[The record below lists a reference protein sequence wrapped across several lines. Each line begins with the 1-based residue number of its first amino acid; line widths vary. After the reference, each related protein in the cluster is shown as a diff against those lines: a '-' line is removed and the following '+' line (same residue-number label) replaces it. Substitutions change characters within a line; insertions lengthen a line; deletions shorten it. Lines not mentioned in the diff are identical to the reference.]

1 MPARRRNLSTLFY
14 AYCKC
19 ARWILYKSLPVRCFS
34 FTVLSSVGCLSVFA
48 HMYLYRAMASSLAPV
63 KVSAIISIF
72 LLALFT
78 EAIRLPSNYDTVWT
92 TQSANSAGSMPVGG
106 GSVGLNAWA
115 EDGQKYRLRQAS
127 LQK

>member
-1 MPARRRNLSTLFY
+1 MLTVSVLAGF
-14 AYCKC
+14 
-19 ARWILYKSLPVRCFS
+19 LYKSLPVRCFS